1 MEDPSKKPVKICND
15 RFLLKLTKDKLKAFL
30 QLVNEEDRFENVPF
44 DEIVKEVQNFGVCFG
59 FVARLPL
66 AREGKTVIASG
77 KPAVPGENAKVKPVV
92 KPVIVSRAKSLKPGK
107 DRVDFREL
115 GHIVNVPKGQLLL
128 KKIPATAGTPG
139 TNVLGEEI
147 PCKPGKDVNIK
158 CGPGVELSEDGLQ
171 VTALIDGKFV
181 MGDGKPAVYEEHVIT
196 GNVDMAVGNVA
207 FCGTRLE
214 ITGEVLPGFKIKC
227 KGDVVIG
234 KGANNAQVL
243 AGGNVRISGGLVG
256 LDTEIRAKGDI
267 RLDFCENFGLIETRG
282 SLRVENFVVQGKV
295 KTGGN
300 MTVVSGK
307 GTVIGGK
314 YVIGGSM
321 YVKDL
326 GSEAEVVTEVT
337 VGLKPDLE
345 KKKRQVEAA
354 KEYWPNRMNEIL
366 KNISTLNEMKK
377 AEGKDFGGEKA
388 NVLAE
393 LNKMM
398 PEVMEKNNQLTEM
411 QMQLDK
417 ELEQASSEAIYVY
430 GCLYPGVAV
439 TIGKAVRVIDK
450 LDQMVVVELNK
461 STLQIHVRSMTSQEQ
476 EIIASPK

>member
-1 MEDPSKKPVKICND
+1 MDLSKKPVKICND
-15 RFLLKLTKDKLKAFL
+15 HFLLKLTKDKLKAVL
-30 QLVNEEDRFENVPF
+30 QLVSEEDRFENVPF
-44 DEIVKEVQNFGVCFG
+44 DELVKEVQAQGVSFG
-59 FVARLPL
+59 FVAKLPP

-77 KPAVPGENAKVKPVV
+77 KPPVPGENAKVKPVV

-115 GHIVNVPKGQLLL
+115 GNIVNVPKGQLLL
-128 KKIPATAGTPG
+128 KKIPATLGTPG
-139 TNVLGEEI
+139 KNVLGEAI
-147 PCKPGKDVNIK
+147 TCKPGKDVNIK
-158 CGPGVELSEDGLQ
+158 CGPGVALSEDGLQ
-171 VTALIDGKFV
+171 VTALVDGKFV

-196 GNVDMAVGNVA
+196 GNVDMAVGNIA
-207 FCGTRLE
+207 FCGTKLE

-227 KGDVVIG
+227 KGDVFIG
-234 KGANNAQVL
+234 KGVNNVQIL
-243 AGGNVRISGGLVG
+243 AGGTVRISGGVVG
-256 LDTEIRAKGDI
+256 QDAEIRAKGDI
-267 RLDFCENFGLIETRG
+267 QLDFCENFGLIETRG
-282 SLRVENFVVQGKV
+282 SLRVENFVVQGRV

-300 MTVVSGK
+300 ITVVGGK

-321 YVKDL
+321 HVKEL

-337 VGLKPDLE
+337 VGLKPELE

-354 KEYWPNRMNEIL
+354 KEYWPSRMNEIL
-366 KNISTLNEMKK
+366 KNISALNDMKK

-417 ELEQASSEAIYVY
+417 ELEQSSSEAIYVY
-430 GCLYPGVAV
+430 GCLCPGVSV

-450 LDQMVVVELNK
+450 QERQVVVELNK
-461 STLQIHVRSMTSQEQ
+461 STLQIHVRSMTAE
-476 EIIASPK
+476 EKEVVA